1 MKTQYT
7 YSDGGAKKAY
17 PKLAKRTDNCVIRAI
32 AHATQQSYKKVW
44 KEMLDISSETGYFPN
59 DLKVSVKY
67 IEKYGF
73 KEIKYG
79 KSNVRMNELGHI
91 WSKIRKN
98 QWAILYIR
106 RHWVAIKDNVVYDVW
121 DSTRN
126 SWGES
131 PKVFR
136 AYVKTN

>member
-59 DLKVSVKY
+59 HKKVYVKY
-67 IEKYGF
+67 LEKYGF
-73 KEIKYG
+73 EEIKYG
-79 KSNVRMNELGHI
+79 NKDARMNEIGESLAI
-91 WSKIRKN
+91 NYKN

-106 RHWVAIKDNVVYDVW
+106 KHLVAIKDNVVYDIW
-121 DSTRN
+121 DSTKN
-126 SWGES
+126 SWGDT
-131 PKVFR
+131 PRVFR
-136 AYVKTN
+136 SYVKTN